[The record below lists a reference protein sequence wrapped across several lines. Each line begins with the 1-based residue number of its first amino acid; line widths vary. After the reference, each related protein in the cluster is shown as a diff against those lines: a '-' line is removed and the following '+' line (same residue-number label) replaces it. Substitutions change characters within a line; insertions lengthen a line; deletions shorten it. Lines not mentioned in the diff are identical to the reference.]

1 MPMSQGSEVV
11 AHANNTIMEE
21 KMKVFLAVAGPVAGN
36 FIAWTLIT
44 LLPVHPMILFVLA
57 IASGILMISGIVCTS
72 REQLIRAKQLRA
84 NLDFEVWR
92 Q

>member
-57 IASGILMISGIVCTS
+57 TASGILMLCGIVYFT
-72 REQLIRAKQLRA
+72 RAVDKGKAAQSKS
-84 NLDFEVWR
+84 
-92 Q
+92 